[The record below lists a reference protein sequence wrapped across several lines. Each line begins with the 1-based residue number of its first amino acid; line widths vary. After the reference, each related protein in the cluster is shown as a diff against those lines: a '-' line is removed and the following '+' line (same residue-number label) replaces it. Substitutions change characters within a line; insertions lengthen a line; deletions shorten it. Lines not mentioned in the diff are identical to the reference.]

1 MFFLDFGTT
10 KVKRLSFSSSFGIKD
25 WNHPEHVD
33 FVKSALNQFSFVT
46 CREDSGMKLLRDVF
60 GVEATSVL
68 DPTLLFDSYDEFVPN
83 SQIRKTLVYY
93 PLSEDWEL
101 TDYCE
106 NLAKKL
112 GLTAINTNRKT
123 TIFNKLIWNRVSIE
137 QWVRNIAYSE
147 FVITRS
153 FHGLAFC
160 LIYQRQFAIL
170 KSRNDRGTRLDNLL
184 SKLDLQDRIY
194 QNTMELDNAKP
205 WENPIDY

>member
-1 MFFLDFGTT
+1 
-10 KVKRLSFSSSFGIKD
+10 
-25 WNHPEHVD
+25 
-33 FVKSALNQFSFVT
+33 
-46 CREDSGMKLLRDVF
+46 MKLLRDVF

-137 QWVRNIAYSE
+137 QWVGNIL
-147 FVITRS
+147 
-153 FHGLAFC
+153 H
-160 LIYQRQFAIL
+160 IL
-170 KSRNDRGTRLDNLL
+170 NLL
-184 SKLDLQDRIY
+184 LLGLF
-194 QNTMELDNAKP
+194 MAWLFA
-205 WENPIDY
+205 

>member
-1 MFFLDFGTT
+1 
-10 KVKRLSFSSSFGIKD
+10 
-25 WNHPEHVD
+25 
-33 FVKSALNQFSFVT
+33 
-46 CREDSGMKLLRDVF
+46 MKLLRDVF

-106 NLAKKL
+106 NLAKKI

-170 KSRNDRGTRLDNLL
+170 KSRNDRGTRLETYCRSWIYKIEYIRIQWNWITQNHGKILL
-184 SKLDLQDRIY
+184 IIQYLCL
-194 QNTMELDNAKP
+194 N
-205 WENPIDY
+205 